1 MWNVES
7 EGEMVQGAPTIDV
20 NGSVTELTAGADLKE
35 TVLGFARDAGFQKF
49 RFFINDEEVLP
60 QNAPDT
66 IQAGSRYKISPFD
79 VAG

>member
-1 MWNVES
+1 MWNVDD
-7 EGEMVQGAPTIDV
+7 GDMVQGVPVMEV
-20 NGSVTELTAGADLKE
+20 NGNTTELADGADLKE

-66 IQAGSRYKISPFD
+66 IQAGNRYKITPFD